1 MAIYAIKDNKCLAA
15 IALARGEETDT
26 QRAIQS
32 AETELTFIYS
42 FGTAVLSAAGCKV
55 NAVKAE
61 DSSTYTGDVYLKSL
75 YPSDAGGDPTASNP
89 TCVTAIVTA
98 ASPSVNLDVS
108 CIISALVQS

>member
-15 IALARGEETDT
+15 ITLARGLETDT
-26 QRAIQS
+26 QRAFQS
-32 AETELTFIYS
+32 VKTELTFIYS
-42 FGTAVLSAAGCKV
+42 FGAAVLSAAGCKV

-61 DSSTYTGDVYLKSL
+61 DSSAYTGNVYLKSL
-75 YPSDAGGDPTASNP
+75 YPSDTSGDPTASNP

-98 ASPSVNLDVS
+98 ANPSVNLDVS